1 MNVRWTIAGA
11 SVCFAA
17 GCAHG
22 STKTKLT
29 EAHETSRSSQP
40 APTAAGKAMPRLAEK
55 RRPMQDVAPSLDGQF
70 EVTRQVAALERSI
83 ELYEMFIE
91 RAGDDPRFDEA
102 IRRSRGRIE
111 DAQLTICF
119 LRDEPCGSA
128 EIR

>member
-1 MNVRWTIAGA
+1 MNVCWSIVGA

-17 GCAHG
+17 GCAPA
-22 STKTKLT
+22 STETKLT
-29 EAHETSRSSQP
+29 EPHETARSSQHTP
-40 APTAAGKAMPRLAEK
+40 AAAGKATPPLAET
-55 RRPMQDVAPSLDGQF
+55 RRPMRDVAPSLDGQF

-102 IRRSRGRIE
+102 IRRSRGRID
-111 DAQLTICF
+111 DARLTICF

-128 EIR
+128 EVR